1 MLKWINSAI
10 KMCVLVDARLP
21 QTLLRYG
28 QNDPIIIN
36 IEVQVNKKIEF
47 FLWASSSEM
56 PDRRH
61 QCGWP
66 QANFKMC
73 LF

>member
-1 MLKWINSAI
+1 
-10 KMCVLVDARLP
+10 MCVLVDARLP

-61 QCGWP
+61 QCGCVGGHK
-66 QANFKMC
+66 QISKCVRMH
-73 LF
+73 